1 MRTLPL
7 TALSSSALLAAAL
20 LSGCALEP
28 TYHRPAAPVP
38 AAFPHGGAYGQPGR
52 NGGLAAADIG
62 WRDCL
67 RDPRLQRLVDLALRD
82 NRDLRVAMLNVERV
96 RAAYRVQRAAALPQV
111 NVGAGID
118 AGDRVTAPKYTTGL
132 SASWE
137 PDFFGRL
144 HSLSDAA
151 LQQYFASEQA
161 SRAAHILLVGE
172 VADQYL
178 AWRAAE
184 VQLEVTRDALQTAEA
199 SYHIVE
205 LQYRAG
211 IASELDLRQS
221 HSIVALAQANRDAQ
235 LRQRAQAE
243 NALVLLVGAP
253 LPADLPAPAPF
264 DADAVLADIPAGL
277 PSDLLQRRPDIL
289 QAEHQLQA
297 ETANIGAA
305 RAAFFPNISLTA
317 SFGAASPALG
327 SLFSSGGVW
336 TFAPSLLAPIF
347 DGGANRANLDAAR
360 LERDIGVA
368 QYEKAIQ
375 TAFREVADGLA
386 ARGTYTSQ
394 LAALQRDVDD
404 QQRRLQLAQQ
414 RYADGIDNYLDVLT
428 AQTDLYNARSSLV
441 TAQLGQLTGLV
452 DLYRALGGGWNERT
466 AAPKAAAG

>member
-1 MRTLPL
+1 MRTLAL
-7 TALSSSALLAAAL
+7 TALSSSALLSTAL
-20 LSGCALEP
+20 LSGCALAP
-28 TYHRPAAPVP
+28 AYQPPAAPLP
-38 AAFPHGGAYGQPGR
+38 ATFPHGAAYGDQGTSAGP
-52 NGGLAAADIG
+52 AAADIG

-67 RDPRLQRLVDLALRD
+67 RDARLQRLVELALHE

-96 RAAYRVQRAAALPQV
+96 RAAYRVQRAATLPQV
-111 NVGAGID
+111 NVGAAID
-118 AGDRVTAPKYTTGL
+118 AGDRVSAPKYTTGL

-151 LQQYFASEQA
+151 LQQYLASEQA
-161 SRAAHILLVGE
+161 SRAARILLVGE

-184 VQLEVTRDALQTAEA
+184 VQLEVTRAALETAEA

-221 HSIVALAQANRDAQ
+221 HSAVALAQANRDAQ
-235 LRQRAQAE
+235 LRGRAQAE

-253 LPADLPAPAPF
+253 LPNDLPPPAPF
-264 DADAVLADIPAGL
+264 DAGAVLAEVPAGL

-289 QAEHQLQA
+289 EAEHQLQA
-297 ETANIGAA
+297 ENANIGAA

-317 SFGAASPALG
+317 SLGAASPTLG
-327 SLFSSGGVW
+327 SLFSSGGAW

-360 LERDIGVA
+360 LGRDIGVA

-375 TAFREVADGLA
+375 SAFREVADGLA
-386 ARGTYTSQ
+386 ARGTYAGQ
-394 LAALQRDVDD
+394 LAALQRDIDD
-404 QQRRLQLAQQ
+404 QQRRLELAQK
-414 RYADGIDNYLDVLT
+414 RYADGIDDYLAVLT
-428 AQTDLYNARSSLV
+428 AQTDLYNARSSV
-441 TAQLGQLTGLV
+441 VAAQLGQLTGLV
-452 DLYRALGGGWNERT
+452 DLYRALGGGWNERSV
-466 AAPKAAAG
+466 AAQSAAG